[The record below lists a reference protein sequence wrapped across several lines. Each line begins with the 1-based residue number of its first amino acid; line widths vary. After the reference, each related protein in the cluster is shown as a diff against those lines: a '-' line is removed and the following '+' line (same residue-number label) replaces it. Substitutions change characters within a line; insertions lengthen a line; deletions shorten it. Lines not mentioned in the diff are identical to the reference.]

1 MLNGL
6 QIIVSHALG
15 PRQVQTKR
23 HKRNRR
29 INKKWLKR
37 YGAKTVDDVLYGA
50 GGVVFMSRAIG
61 RHL

>member
-15 PRQVQTKR
+15 PRQVQIKR

-29 INKKWLKR
+29 IDWF
-37 YGAKTVDDVLYGA
+37 TVRL
-50 GGVVFMSRAIG
+50 S
-61 RHL
+61 